1 MALIHAT
8 KSARGEIQDI
18 LMSGNYYVT
27 EEIARELSAIN
38 NALEHLSLDGT
49 FLSTSADWQKKPG
62 NFAPNQITGH
72 MSGAMCTIN
81 QVGNKLA
88 ELKGRLGTRVVQ
100 EKQENELREL
110 HQWAVSSLKNSQ
122 KELEPYTYDAADRIK
137 QFGDSI
143 GVTDRYTGYRQNLTR
158 GTRDPFKMQSTWM
171 DPSGQL
177 GLMNNLTRSHTT
189 VGSPA
194 LDQRVA
200 SRGMRPTASLD
211 CTQFGP
217 VPPSN
222 IGAMKKQIRFGTA
235 NPPMRVTKGYRT
247 IDSLYPKS
255 SACMDGGA
263 APGSAVMNEV
273 KSLNAKNACA
283 QYERME
289 QQANRC
295 AAPRQPYEELSVQEQ
310 AGINT
315 TFPGKTEYMQRFKAP
330 DTDLPT
336 PDFKINPSPNFAIYG
351 RPMQRACYIPSFTE
365 YQTRYEW
372 PDSEKIVKLPWLRN

>member
-8 KSARGEIQDI
+8 KSARSEIQDI
-18 LMSGNYYVT
+18 LMSGNYYIT
-27 EEIARELSAIN
+27 EEIARELSVIN

-49 FLSTSADWQKKPG
+49 FLSTSADWQNKPG

-72 MSGAMCTIN
+72 MSGAMCAIN

-122 KELEPYTYDAADRIK
+122 KELEPYTFDAADRIK
-137 QFGDSI
+137 QFGDTI

-158 GTRDPFKMQSTWM
+158 GSRDPFKMQPTWM
-171 DPSGQL
+171 EPSGQL

-189 VGSPA
+189 VGCPT
-194 LDQRVA
+194 LDQRVT
-200 SRGMRPTASLD
+200 MRTAD
-211 CTQFGP
+211 CSELNQFGP
-217 VPPSN
+217 VPAAN
-222 IGAMKKQIRFGTA
+222 IGAMKKQIRFGTT
-235 NPPMRVTKGYRT
+235 NPPMRVTKGYT
-247 IDSLYPKS
+247 TVDSLFPKS
-255 SACMDGGA
+255 SAPMDGGA
-263 APGSAVMNEV
+263 VPRSSVMDEV
-273 KSLNAKNACA
+273 KAINAQNACA
-283 QYERME
+283 QYEQME
-289 QQANRC
+289 KQANRTC
-295 AAPRQPYEELSVQEQ
+295 VPKQPYEELSVQEQ

-315 TFPGKTEYMQRFKAP
+315 TFPGRTEYMQRFKAP

-336 PDFKINPSPNFAIYG
+336 SDFRINPSPNFSIYG
-351 RPMQRACYIPSFTE
+351 RPMQRARYIPSFTE

-372 PDSEKIVKLPWLRN
+372 PDAEQIVKLPWLRN

>member
-8 KSARGEIQDI
+8 KSARGEIQDF
-18 LMSGNYYVT
+18 LMSGNYYIT
-27 EEIARELSAIN
+27 EEIARELSVIN

-49 FLSTSADWQKKPG
+49 FLSTSADWQQKPG
-62 NFAPNQITGH
+62 NFSPNQITGH

-110 HQWAVSSLKNSQ
+110 HQWAVSSLKNAQ
-122 KELEPYTYDAADRIK
+122 KELEPYTFDAADRIK
-137 QFGDSI
+137 QFGDTI
-143 GVTDRYTGYRQNLTR
+143 GVTDRYTGYRQNLNR
-158 GTRDPFKMQSTWM
+158 GSRDPFKMQTSWM

-177 GLMNNLTRSHTT
+177 GLMNNLTRLRS
-189 VGSPA
+189 VSKLSKCMLRK
-194 LDQRVA
+194 LDIEHETHVLH
-200 SRGMRPTASLD
+200 SS
-211 CTQFGP
+211 
-217 VPPSN
+217 
-222 IGAMKKQIRFGTA
+222 
-235 NPPMRVTKGYRT
+235 GYRT

-255 SACMDGGA
+255 STSLDGGA
-263 APGSAVMNEV
+263 PPGSAVMGEV
-273 KSLNAKNACA
+273 KSLNARNACA
-283 QYERME
+283 QYQRME
-289 QQANRC
+289 QQASQS
-295 AAPRQPYEELSVQEQ
+295 AAPRQPYKELSVQEQ

-315 TFPGKTEYMQRFKAP
+315 SFPGKTEYMQRFKAP

-372 PDSEKIVKLPWLRN
+372 PDAEKIVKLPWLRN